1 MLVAPAV
8 TRSHSGVRMH
18 RGIPRTGLIPHGVT
32 PCCPDCPAMD
42 RRTQSSRQLQ
52 MEGWQEASPAPQ
64 RPTPARQGCTTGKT
78 HPLAGGQT
86 EAISLTSLSACSP
99 PLRLAVV
106 SVHYAGR
113 TALLVIPLTTG
124 KTHGAAVISR
134 AEPHTHRPAG
144 RTSPGARGNLMEKH
158 PGEPTPEGSRRGFL
172 RGGSRAKSLLS
183 RPHSE
188 LLLLEWDMCFLRGR
202 SS

>member
-1 MLVAPAV
+1 
-8 TRSHSGVRMH
+8 MH

-42 RRTQSSRQLQ
+42 RRTQSFGQLQ

-64 RPTPARQGCTTGKT
+64 RPTAARQGCTTGKT
-78 HPLAGGQT
+78 HALAGGQI
-86 EAISLTSLSACSP
+86 EAISLTSLSACSS

-144 RTSPGARGNLMEKH
+144 RTSPGARGNLLEKH
-158 PGEPTPEGSRRGFL
+158 PGEPTPEGSRRGFFTWWFKSKISAVPSPL
-172 RGGSRAKSLLS
+172 GAAAPGVGYVFPRGQKQLTSLWAGLC
-183 RPHSE
+183 
-188 LLLLEWDMCFLRGR
+188 L
-202 SS
+202 